1 MQAHQEARMTAA
13 SAPVPDVS
21 ALTIPVVL
29 GSVRPR
35 RLSERPAHLL
45 VERLTARGCTAP
57 LVDLRALDLPV
68 FGQAQ
73 GTDAPPA
80 VQALQ
85 QIAAEADALVWL
97 TPEYNHSFTSATKN
111 AVDYLHGEI
120 RRKPMAVCG
129 LSGGGLG
136 GARAVEQLKLV
147 LIELHAVTIRDSV
160 YFSDARNIFDATG
173 ALQRP
178 EYVGRIDDMLAELIW
193 YTQVLRWGRD
203 TVPLPIKS
211 R

>member
-1 MQAHQEARMTAA
+1 MTSP

-21 ALTIPVVL
+21 VLTIPVVL

-35 RLSERPAHLL
+35 RLSERPARLL
-45 VERLTARGCTAP
+45 VERLIARGCTAP

-68 FGQAQ
+68 FGQSQ

-80 VQALQ
+80 VLELQ

-97 TPEYNHSFTSATKN
+97 TPEYNHGYTSAIKN
-111 AVDYLHGEI
+111 AVDYLHREI

-147 LIELHAVTIRDSV
+147 LLELHTVTIRDSV

-193 YTQVLRWGRD
+193 YTRVLRWGRD
-203 TVPLPIKS
+203 TVPPPVKS